1 MVALKSGLNQMPKVA
16 NLTIVFGTIHDT
28 SKVLKVLHTSATPVI
43 APALEVLVLEAGY
56 KSSVVVDYSLVE
68 MIISRR
74 YNLKEGVSM
83 LKRVLID
90 YAGKNKTVMSFNE
103 LPLDNFPGRTYTK
116 LLIQ

>member
-1 MVALKSGLNQMPKVA
+1 MPKVA
-16 NLTIVFGTIHDT
+16 NLTIVFRTIHDT
-28 SKVLKVLHTSATPVI
+28 SKVLKALHTSATPII

-56 KSSVVVDYSLVE
+56 KSSIVVDYSLVDSE

-83 LKRVLID
+83 LKRVSID

-103 LPLDNFPGRTYTK
+103 LPLDNFPGRTDTK